1 MTFLSPAFLFALL
14 PTVLTVYAIAPK
26 YRRAELLPIIST
38 VFFVCANIHDVLS
51 LVYYLLAALSFVM
64 ALKLYKKTKRTVW
77 LHGLRILAAFAAVA
91 SAYYKLFFG
100 NFAVEHVGLLIM
112 LMAIVS
118 ICSDILRGEGRMPDT
133 PWDGLIYITF
143 FPTSVIGPFVSY
155 GDFIEKLDNIQFSAE
170 NFTRGA
176 VRLMIGFV
184 KCLAI
189 SSVLNQAYEGII
201 SAEGYMGLMIFLLAA
216 FILGLKVYYFLSGY
230 SDMAR
235 GIALMLGIDLKKDF
249 SNPFL
254 NSTPASYLR
263 RFLRSFSSFARRYV
277 ARPIESAFS
286 GGFGGRIVGSLL
298 VGAFYVMLISSS
310 AASASLIFIPASV
323 AAYFVMYRSSKN
335 RRLNIPKAL
344 KIPFGMLTFLAISVV
359 WVIIKLQSVG
369 SLEEIMGEVLTQ
381 NIFNAPH
388 SVLSVLTSAKYWCLP
403 IFGAAAVSLASRVL
417 DPETVEGDCTRLQI
431 VFKLVASAIIFAAF
445 IMSVIFLLPQFPE
458 LTGFDRGFVFM

>member
-14 PTVLTVYAIAPK
+14 PIILIVYAVAPK

-38 VFFVCANIHDVLS
+38 VFFVCANIHDVFS
-51 LVYYLLAALSFVM
+51 LAYYLVAAASFVA
-64 ALKLYKKTKRTVW
+64 ALKLYKKTKKDVW
-77 LHGLRILAAFAAVA
+77 LHGLRILAAAAAVV

-100 NFAVEHVGLLIM
+100 NSAVEHIGLLIM

-118 ICSDILRGEGRMPDT
+118 ICSDILRGEGRVPDT

-155 GDFIEKLDNIQFSAE
+155 GDFIEKLDNIRFSAE

-176 VRLMIGFV
+176 VRFMIGFV

-189 SSVLNQAYEGII
+189 SSVLGQAYEGII
-201 SAEGYMGLMIFLLAA
+201 SADGYMGLMVFLLAA
-216 FILGLKVYYFLSGY
+216 FVLGLKVYYFLSGY

-263 RFLRSFSSFARRYV
+263 RFLRSFSSFAGRYV
-277 ARPIESAFS
+277 ARPIENVFS
-286 GGFGGRIVGSLL
+286 GGFGGRLVGSLL
-298 VGAFYVMLISSS
+298 VGAFYVILISSS

-323 AAYFVMYRSSKN
+323 AAYFVMYRSSKD
-335 RRLNIPKAL
+335 RRLRIPKVL
-344 KIPFGMLTFLAISVV
+344 KIPFGILTFLAISVV
-359 WVIIKLQSVG
+359 WVIIKLQSIG
-369 SLEEIMGEVLTQ
+369 GLEEIMGEVFTQ

-388 SVLSVLTSAKYWCLP
+388 SMLSVVTSAKYWTLP
-403 IFGAAAVSLASRVL
+403 ILGSVAVGLASKAL
-417 DPETVEGDCTRLQI
+417 DSESVEGDYTRLQI
-431 VFKLVASAIIFAAF
+431 VIKLIASMMLFATF